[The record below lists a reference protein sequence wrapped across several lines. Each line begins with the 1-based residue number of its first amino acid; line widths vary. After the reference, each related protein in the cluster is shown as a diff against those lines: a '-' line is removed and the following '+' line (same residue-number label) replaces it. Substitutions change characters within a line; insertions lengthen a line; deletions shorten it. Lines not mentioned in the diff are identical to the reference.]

1 METET
6 KETEPTNLIQET
18 LLRKKS
24 TYKEINDWYKT
35 EYDSLI
41 EEEEVEEMDKR
52 AIETK
57 AQIKVLEF
65 ILSEIKES
73 K

>member
-1 METET
+1 MNQKGTEL
-6 KETEPTNLIQET
+6 TNLIQET
-18 LLRKKS
+18 LLRKQS
-24 TYKEINDWYKT
+24 IYKEINDWYRT

-41 EEEEVEEMDKR
+41 GEEEVEEMDRR
-52 AIETK
+52 AIETR

-65 ILSEIKES
+65 ILSEIKS